1 MFYIIITSI
10 LAVILLGGVVGL
22 LYTMKQINE
31 LKKNTEGMPKSYT
44 DNELETKEA
53 IAVVIGLG
61 VGGVVLLMAIIT
73 VFNLFYTQDPG
84 QASVLVSFT
93 GQVEGINYET
103 GLHTKAPWTNR
114 VEYDI
119 RNNSLSYV
127 GTDGNNDNYTGG
139 SVSGPQITFQD
150 ANSVTGN
157 IDINVR
163 YSIRGDAVGDIYNEY
178 KTQQEFVNA
187 TLAPAVRSITRE
199 VFSKYG
205 TAQVYNERGTIQPEL
220 IKALQTNFE
229 KHGVD
234 VEEAYLQ
241 EVRYPEDVVASFAKA
256 QSARAEVETAK
267 AQQEKARI
275 EAETNKIKSTALTD
289 AVLREKLIDAL
300 KNGKGTYIIDTNN
313 ISVGI
318 R

>member
-1 MFYIIITSI
+1 MFYIITTIILTIVFLGCGIGALAAYKKYEQAKKDNYSI
-10 LAVILLGGVVGL
+10 VEDDASIWLVGCGLTAIVALVIAG
-22 LYTMKQINE
+22 
-31 LKKNTEGMPKSYT
+31 
-44 DNELETKEA
+44 
-53 IAVVIGLG
+53 
-61 VGGVVLLMAIIT
+61 IIT
-73 VFNLFYTQDPG
+73 ALNLFYTQDPG

-103 GLHTKAPWTNR
+103 GFHTKAPWTNR

-119 RNNSLSYV
+119 RNNTLSYV
-127 GTDGNNDNYTGG
+127 GATGNKDSYTGG

-163 YSIRGDAVGDIYNEY
+163 YSIRGNAVGDIYNEY

-205 TAQVYNERGTIQPEL
+205 TAQVYNERETIQPEL
-220 IKALQTNFE
+220 VRAIQANFE

-234 VEEAYLQ
+234 VEEVYLQ
-241 EVRYPEDVVASFAKA
+241 EVRYPDNVVQSFANA
-256 QSARAEVETAK
+256 QAARAEVETAK
-267 AQQEKARI
+267 AQQEKAKI
-275 EAETNKIKSTALTD
+275 EAETNKIKSTALTNP
-289 AVLREKLIDAL
+289 VLKEKLIDAL

-313 ISVGI
+313 ISVGVK
-318 R
+318 

>member
-1 MFYIIITSI
+1 MFYIVLSVI
-10 LAVILLGGVVGL
+10 LAIVAISGACCAVASKNSEYYDEEMKLGGR
-22 LYTMKQINE
+22 I
-31 LKKNTEGMPKSYT
+31 
-44 DNELETKEA
+44 A
-53 IAVVIGLG
+53 IAAAIVGWLGLTA
-61 VGGVVLLMAIIT
+61 LCMC
-73 VFNLFYTQDPG
+73 YTQDPG

-103 GLHTKAPWTNR
+103 GLHAKAPWTYR

-119 RNNSLSYV
+119 RNNTLSYV
-127 GTDGNNDNYTGG
+127 GATGNQDNYTGG

-157 IDINVR
+157 IDINIR
-163 YSIRGDAVGDIYNEY
+163 YSIRGNAVGDIYNEY

-205 TAQVYNERGTIQPEL
+205 TAQVYNERETIQPEL
-220 IKALQTNFE
+220 VKAIQANFD

-234 VEEAYLQ
+234 VEEVYLQ
-241 EVRYPEDVVASFAKA
+241 EVRYPDNVVQSFANA
-256 QSARAEVETAK
+256 QAARAEVETAK
-267 AQQEKARI
+267 AQQEKAKI
-275 EAETNKIKSTALTD
+275 EAETNKIKSTALTN
-289 AVLREKLIDAL
+289 AVLKEKLIDAL

-313 ISVGI
+313 ISVGVK
-318 R
+318 